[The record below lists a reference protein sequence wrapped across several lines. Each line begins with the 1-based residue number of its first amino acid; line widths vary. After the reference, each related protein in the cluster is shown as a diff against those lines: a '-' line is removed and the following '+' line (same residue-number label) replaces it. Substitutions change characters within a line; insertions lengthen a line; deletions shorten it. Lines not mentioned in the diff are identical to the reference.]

1 MPVIILAEKLWS
13 AHAHWSPMEL
23 RHMTKRKKRVPSWAP
38 RPRRES
44 KKWFADRVRDLLV
57 KEHHA
62 AWLTFATL
70 AFELREPHDS
80 AFLRAAHDRRMAARQ
95 ALAWRDAAVRRI

>member
-1 MPVIILAEKLWS
+1 MPINQYRRRDVVTPLGGAAAAWPY
-13 AHAHWSPMEL
+13 AFPD
-23 RHMTKRKKRVPSWAP
+23 

-80 AFLRAAHDRRMAARQ
+80 AFLRAAHDRMMAARQ